1 MRKESDSVMKK
12 ILCALLAIAVSASL
26 ISCGNSNNG
35 RTKDGKIA
43 ISTSGWPDPDSKDY
57 PKALEREQ
65 AFEAAN
71 PDVDLTGDT
80 WTFDLKTFYTKAEG
94 GTLPTLYRCNFTE
107 IQRIIDGEYA
117 ADITDVLKKRGY
129 EGKFSKMVEEVI
141 SRDGRIYSFPMSTY
155 ILGLAVNMD
164 LFKEAGLVE
173 ADGTPKQPKDW
184 YEMAEFAKQI
194 KQKTGKDGFIM
205 PTMNNAG
212 GWIFTVIAWSFGTEF
227 MKQDKDGKWIATFD
241 SPECVEALQF
251 IKDLRWKYDVLP
263 HNTLIDNGGTSEAVA
278 TGKAAIMLASGSVG
292 NQMATYSIDPN
303 TLGMMAIPAGPKRYV
318 TLLGGDTRAIREDA
332 TEEQIDAC
340 IRFLEFTGNGYDID
354 ESGKKALRETMEQSK
369 EKGAIIGIKSLSPWN
384 EESTKLQYQN
394 SLIEEYAN
402 VAPNNVRLYNEFLND
417 EKVEVQPEEPICA
430 QDLYGILDNCIQN
443 VLGDKDADCA
453 ALLKKANSDFQTN
466 FLNNF

>member
-1 MRKESDSVMKK
+1 MKLRK
-12 ILCALLAIAVSASL
+12 ILCAIL
-26 ISCGNSNNG
+26 IFALCLTLVSCGNANKG
-35 RTKDGKIA
+35 RTEDGRIA

-57 PKALEREQ
+57 PKALEREK
-65 AFEAAN
+65 AFEEAN

-80 WTFDLKTFYTKAEG
+80 WTFNLQTFYPKAES
-94 GTLPTLYRCNFTE
+94 GTLPTIYRCNFTE

-129 EGKFSKMVEEVI
+129 EGKFTKKVESVI
-141 SRDGRIYSFPMSTY
+141 SKDGRIYSFPMSTY
-155 ILGLAVNMD
+155 ILGLAINMD

-194 KQKTGKDGFIM
+194 KEETGKDGFVM

-227 MKQDKDGKWIATFD
+227 MKQDENGKWIATFD
-241 SPECVEALQF
+241 SPECVQALQF
-251 IKDLRWKYDVLP
+251 IKDLKWKYGVFP
-263 HNTLIDNGGTSEAVA
+263 QNTLIDNNGTAEYLA
-278 TGKAAIMLASGSVG
+278 TGKAAMMLSSGTIG
-292 NQMATYSIDPN
+292 NQIATYSINPN
-303 TLGMMAIPAGPKRYV
+303 SLGMIAIPAGPKRYV
-318 TLLGGDTRAIREDA
+318 TLLGGDTRAIRDDA
-332 TEEQIDAC
+332 TEEQIDAS

-354 ESGKKALRETMEQSK
+354 ESGKKALTDKIEQSRDQ
-369 EKGAIIGIKSLSPWN
+369 GAVIGIKSLSPWN
-384 EESTKLQYQN
+384 DESAKQQFQN
-394 SLIEEYAN
+394 ELIEKYAN
-402 VAPNNVRLYNEFLND
+402 VSPNNVRLYNEFLND

-453 ALLKKANSDFQTN
+453 ALLKKANTDFQTN

>member
-1 MRKESDSVMKK
+1 MKFKK
-12 ILCALLAIAVSASL
+12 IMCAVLGLAVCASFTG
-26 ISCGNSNNG
+26 CGNSNKG
-35 RTKDGKIA
+35 RTEDGRIA
-43 ISTSGWPDPDSKDY
+43 ISTSGWPDPDSPDY
-57 PKALEREQ
+57 PKAQEREQ

-80 WTFDLKTFYTKAEG
+80 WSFDLKTFFPKAES
-94 GTLPTLYRCNFTE
+94 GTLPTIYRCNFTE

-117 ADITDVLKKRGY
+117 ADLTDVLKQRGY
-129 EGKFSKMVEEVI
+129 EGKFSKKIVDVV
-141 SRDGRIYSFPMSTY
+141 SKDGRIYSFPISTY
-155 ILGLAVNMD
+155 ILGLAINMD

-184 YEMAEFAKQI
+184 FEMAEYAKII
-194 KQKTGKDGFIM
+194 KDKTGKSGFIM

-227 MKQDKDGKWIATFD
+227 MKQEEDGSWTATFD

-263 HNTLIDNGGTSEAVA
+263 QDILIDNNITAEYIA
-278 TGKAAIMLASGSVG
+278 TGKAAIMLGSGTIG
-292 NQMATYSIDPN
+292 TQIATYSINPD

-354 ESGKKALRETMEQSK
+354 ESGKQALQDTI
-369 EKGAIIGIKSLSPWN
+369 EKNLERGAVIGIKSLSPWN
-384 EESTKLQYQN
+384 DESAKQQFN
-394 SLIEEYAN
+394 NELIEKYAN
-402 VAPNNVRLYNEFLND
+402 VSPNNVRLYNEFLND
-417 EKVEVQPEEPICA
+417 ENVEVQPEEPVCA
-430 QDLYGILDNCIQN
+430 QDLYGVLDRCIQS
-443 VLGDKDADCA
+443 VLGDKNADCA
-453 ALLKKANSDFQTN
+453 ALLKKANEDFQTN
-466 FLNNF
+466 FLNNY